1 MSTFL
6 SIDMIEQQPGTF
18 RVAGEGSDRT
28 VLALRG
34 VLIDESDARRLA
46 AHYAAQRELGRDPL
60 AAECRELAGPIMQA
74 LVDADFASSGS

>member
-18 RVAGEGSDRT
+18 RVEGEDADRSI
-28 VLALRG
+28 LALRG
-34 VLIDESDARRLA
+34 VIIDESDARRLA

-74 LVDADFASSGS
+74 LVDAGFASSES